1 MRISQLI
8 GAISLGAFL
17 LLGCDGEN
25 ITEVSQ
31 KETDIS
37 LAERVGP
44 VSQYGELLAGQVD
57 GVGRIYG
64 SCNGIAAGKEV
75 QVRGMSMF
83 WSVAGVGADFYNE
96 AAIDAMVRDMKI
108 EIIRLAIGT
117 EENWGVGGFMK
128 DPDAQRKMIKESVMA
143 AVKNDIYVI
152 IDWHSHTAVD
162 QLEAAKQF
170 FGEMAETYGGYDNVI
185 FEIFNEPACL
195 KNGSGNCSLPNFGG
209 GFLSW
214 DAVRTYANE
223 VIPVIRQHSDNLILV
238 GNPYWDQTPNSAI
251 GKEVEDPKH
260 NVAYTFHY
268 YAMTHGN
275 GEMGNADKAMK
286 AGLSVFVSEWGTAE
300 SSGDGAIGEAKNQT
314 WQDWMDANKLSSANW
329 SASNKKEGTAAF
341 TPGSTP
347 ESIEFTA
354 SGEMVRGFLAKNPD
368 SYTACKVKKK

>member
-1 MRISQLI
+1 MRFSQLI
-8 GAISLGAFL
+8 GAISLGASLF
-17 LLGCDGEN
+17 LGCDGEN

-37 LAERVGP
+37 LGERVGP

-64 SCNGIAAGKEV
+64 SCEGIAAGKEV

-83 WSVAGVGADFYNE
+83 WSVAGVGAGFYNE

-128 DPDAQRKMIKESVMA
+128 DPDAQRELIKNSVMA
-143 AVKNDIYVI
+143 ADKNDIYVI
-152 IDWHSHTAVD
+152 IDWHSHTADD

-170 FGEMAETYGGYDNVI
+170 FGEMAEAYGGYNNVI
-185 FEIFNEPACL
+185 FEIFNEPT
-195 KNGSGNCSLPNFGG
+195 KQ
-209 GFLSW
+209 SW
-214 DAVRTYANE
+214 DQVRDYANQI
-223 VIPVIRQHSDNLILV
+223 VDTIRVHSDNLVLV
-238 GNPYWDQTPNSAI
+238 GNPNWDQRPDMAI
-251 GKEVEDPKH
+251 GQEVEDSKH

-275 GEMGNADKAMK
+275 WEMGNANKAMK
-286 AGLSVFVSEWGTAE
+286 AGLSVFVSEWGTGT
-300 SSGDGAIGEAKNQT
+300 SDGNGTPGEAENQK

-329 SASNKKEGTAAF
+329 SAGNKNEGTAAF
-341 TPGSTP
+341 TPSSTP